1 MIGERRFVDSNVLIY
16 AYDQD
21 AGSKRARAGELLAS
35 LWESATGVVSVQVLQ
50 EFFTNATRKLK
61 QPLDSAKAREVVRIY
76 GEWVAAPTDPSHV
89 LRAVDIMKTYQ
100 LSFWDS
106 MIVAVAEA
114 TQCGILFSEDM
125 QHGQIIA
132 GVRIENPFLTTS
144 PQNSHR
150 QMP

>member
-1 MIGERRFVDSNVLIY
+1 MGPIYPGTSFMNGERCFIDSNVLIY

-21 AGSKRARAGELLAS
+21 AGSKRARAGELLAG
-35 LWESATGVVSVQVLQ
+35 LWGSAAGVVSVQVLQ

-61 QPLDSAKAREVVRIY
+61 QPLDLAKAREVVRIY

-89 LRAVDIMKTYQ
+89 LRAIDIMQGYQ

-114 TQCGILFSEDM
+114 TQCGIDRKS
-125 QHGQIIA
+125 
-132 GVRIENPFLTTS
+132 VV
-144 PQNSHR
+144 
-150 QMP
+150 